1 MSNSYLGSDFDDFLQ
16 EEGMLAEVEAGAIKK
31 LVALEIQKIMRE
43 KQLSK
48 NAMAKKMQT
57 SRAVLDKL
65 LDPESDF
72 VTLKTLERAALALG
86 KKLKVELA

>member
-1 MSNSYLGSDFDDFLQ
+1 
-16 EEGMLAEVEAGAIKK
+16 
-31 LVALEIQKIMRE
+31 
-43 KQLSK
+43 
-48 NAMAKKMQT
+48 MAKKMRT

-72 VTLKTLERAALALG
+72 VTLKTLEQAAIALG

>member
-1 MSNSYLGSDFDDFLQ
+1 MSNRYLGSDFDRFLE

-31 LVALEIQKIMRE
+31 LVALEIQNIMRE

-48 NAMAKKMQT
+48 RAMAKKMRT

-86 KKLKVELA
+86 KKLKVELT

>member
-1 MSNSYLGSDFDDFLQ
+1 MNNTYLGSDFDSFLE
-16 EEGMLAEVEAGAIKK
+16 EEGILADVEAGAIKK

-43 KQLSK
+43 KHLSK
-48 NAMAKKMQT
+48 RAMAKRMRT

-72 VTLKTLERAALALG
+72 VTLKTLEQAAIALG